1 MYKIIEYQNTIGEN
15 ISLACGKRLGDECA
29 NAAVDRQLIKAKIL
43 VIYYVPPNFR
53 IHPIQREQIYNI
65 YDIYIGFL
73 IGGSVGRGIV
83 YME

>member
-53 IHPIQREQIYNI
+53 IHPI
-65 YDIYIGFL
+65 
-73 IGGSVGRGIV
+73 
-83 YME
+83 